1 MFSEEQP
8 KKSAL
13 NTEAAIFLSDEA
25 IRVLVQKYL
34 LLDG

>member
-13 NTEAAIFLSDEA
+13 NAEAGIFLSDEA
-25 IRVLVQKYL
+25 IRVRVQKYRL
-34 LLDG
+34 LYG

>member
-13 NTEAAIFLSDEA
+13 TTEAAIFLSDEA
-25 IRVLVQKYL
+25 IRVLVKKYL
-34 LLDG
+34 LLYG

>member
-13 NTEAAIFLSDEA
+13 TPEAAIFLSDEA
-25 IRVLVQKYL
+25 IRVLVQKYR